1 MRSLRSLLASAL
13 VGGLLVSGSA
23 VVATTAQAAPVR
35 TAAVPGTKS
44 TPTKVTIKK
53 IASKTAPYHGKT
65 TIKPRVTASGKVSLK
80 SKRLTVKHGKKTV
93 AKNKTSVKLA
103 AGTYKV
109 TTKATYKTYKVS
121 TTTKTVTK
129 KKVGVAMFT
138 DVTVSCTPTS
148 VVPDAYGDFDI
159 KAGCTSSRFDGTRKV
174 SMTLWDE
181 GDGTYWGFDETT
193 LDSLTTTAAPAVGKS
208 FRATLN
214 PGDDLKKSY
223 QTKQTTSKKVWSKT
237 KSKSL
242 TQKLVIKQGKRP
254 NHTAPISAW
263 NCPSWAPIKG
273 NADSG
278 IYHVPGGRWYSR
290 TKPEICF
297 TTKAAAIA
305 AGYRASK
312 NG

>member
-1 MRSLRSLLASAL
+1 M
-13 VGGLLVSGSA
+13 
-23 VVATTAQAAPVR
+23 
-35 TAAVPGTKS
+35 K
-44 TPTKVTIKK
+44 
-53 IASKTAPYHGKT
+53 SKT
-65 TIKPRVTASGKVSLK
+65 
-80 SKRLTVKHGKKTV
+80 LTVKHGKKTV
-93 AKNKTSVKLA
+93 AKNKKSVKLA

-109 TTKATYKTYKVS
+109 TTKATYKTYRLK

-138 DVTVSCTPTS
+138 DATVSCTPTYVRS
-148 VVPDAYGDFDI
+148 DGYGDFDI
-159 KAGCTSSRFDGTRKV
+159 KAGCTSTRFDGTRKV

-193 LDSLTTTAAPAVGKS
+193 VDSLTATAVPVVGKS
-208 FRATLN
+208 FGATLN

-223 QTKQTTSKKVWSKT
+223 QAKQTTTTKVWSKT

-242 TQKLVIKQGKRP
+242 TQKLVIKKGKRP
-254 NHTAPISAW
+254 NHTAPISAY

-273 NADSG
+273 NQSSRG
-278 IYHVPGGRWYSR
+278 PWIYHVPGGRWYDV
-290 TKPEICF
+290 TKPEECF
-297 TTKAAAIA
+297 TTAAAARA